1 MLIIVAAAAASFAL
15 IRDGAG
21 WLLVFGLVVAIDAG
35 VCVLARRFT
44 TDSFL
49 AGFLG
54 WLVGVLIFACTA
66 TLAAMMDR
74 SAWGLVGGWPG
85 VVALSLIGCVFYG
98 SICWYFAD
106 LTLDLLAVR
115 RKKSV
120 DPTKV

>member
-54 WLVGVLIFACTA
+54 WLVGVLIFAISGM
-66 TLAAMMDR
+66 AMTDIIDR
-74 SAWGLVGGWPG
+74 YEHRFDKWRPKVG
-85 VVALSLIGCVFYG
+85 AE
-98 SICWYFAD
+98 
-106 LTLDLLAVR
+106 
-115 RKKSV
+115 
-120 DPTKV
+120 